1 MYFELK
7 TRSIGGLTHDQFF
20 AFCQENSDLQ
30 FERTADGE
38 IIFIMP
44 TGGETGKINSIINLE
59 LGIWNRS
66 FKTGQ
71 VFDSSTGFK
80 LPNTATRSPDVAWV
94 SLERWKA
101 LSEEDRKKFPP
112 LCPDFVIELMS
123 ESDSLHYSQDK
134 MKEWVENGCRLGW
147 LIDINAQK
155 VYVYRSA
162 QQQPEVVPS
171 FEEMLSGEE
180 VLRGFTL
187 DLKILK

>member
-7 TRSIGGLTHDQFF
+7 TRSIGGLTDDQFF

-30 FERTADGE
+30 FERTANGE

-44 TGGETGKINSIINLE
+44 TGGETGFRNTEIITELNL
-59 LGIWNRS
+59 WNRS
-66 FKTGQ
+66 SKIGK

-80 LPNTATRSPDVAWV
+80 LPNTATRSPDAAWV

-134 MKEWVENGCRLGW
+134 MKEWMENGCRLGW

-155 VYVYRSA
+155 VYVYHDA
-162 QQQPEVVPS
+162 QQPEVVPS

-180 VLRGFTL
+180 VLKGFTL